1 MVRSLIQWDVM
12 LRDRPRQ
19 GKQIGSH
26 LNLGT
31 PPELVEMFYFP
42 RYSLAPF
49 PLVLRSRPE
58 PSNSHTNYHV
68 SDQMDGVARCPD
80 ALSSSKVVPRFDSDL
95 SLLRYTQISPS
106 GQLTG
111 EHARKPLSSKYG
123 RERDDTTRS
132 SLIEIY
138 PEK

>member
-1 MVRSLIQWDVM
+1 MVRSLIQWDVT

-26 LNLGT
+26 LKLRT
-31 PPELVEMFYFP
+31 LPELVEMFYFP
-42 RYSLAPF
+42 RYPLSPF
-49 PLVLRSRPE
+49 PMVLRSRPE

-80 ALSSSKVVPRFDSDL
+80 ALSSSKVVPRFASDL
-95 SLLRYTQISPS
+95 SLIYTQISPS

-111 EHARKPLSSKYG
+111 EHARKPSSSKYG